1 MSKVLLKSIWVY
13 HFAASPCNNC
23 DIEILDL
30 LTPKFDAERFG
41 IKLIGSIRHADC
53 ILITGVVNSK
63 CLSRLKAIYRQAPT
77 PIFVI
82 AIGTCALNIGVFRGS
97 YNVVGP
103 PDKHIPVDVYVP
115 GCPPKTEAML
125 SGVVKLIQKIQTGDA
140 SVKKNGLND
149 RFLASK
155 SEKITRGVKKL

>member
-63 CLSRLKAIYRQAPT
+63 CLSRLKAIYSQAPT

-82 AIGTCALNIGVFRGS
+82 AIGTCALDIGVFRGS

-103 PDKHIPVDVYVP
+103 PDKHIPIDVYVP
-115 GCPPKTEAML
+115 GCPPKPEAML
-125 SGVVKLIQKIQTGDA
+125 SGIVKLFEKIQSEGA
-140 SVKKNGLND
+140 KKV
-149 RFLASK
+149 A
-155 SEKITRGVKKL
+155 RGVRKL